1 MVDSAV
7 RKPGLD
13 GNVSD
18 AMQLLR
24 ALVAALTS
32 SARSI
37 EARTGIT
44 NAQLFVL
51 RQLAVHPTLSVS
63 DLATRAHTLQGTMST
78 VVARLATA
86 GFIKKVRST
95 EDRRRAVLSVTPK
108 GQRTLARAP
117 APPTEAV
124 LASLA
129 LLSPNELQ
137 RLTAGLGALVASLGL
152 KVDDVPMLFEESRRR
167 KEAGH
172 RR

>member
-1 MVDSAV
+1 MAGSRDHRSAV
-7 RKPGLD
+7 H
-13 GNVSD
+13 VSQ

-37 EARTGIT
+37 ESGTGIT

-51 RQLAVHPTLSVS
+51 RQLATDSTLSVS

-78 VVARLATA
+78 VVARLAAA
-86 GFIKKVRST
+86 GFVKKVQST
-95 EDRRRAVLSVTPK
+95 VDRRRAVLSVTPK
-108 GQRTLARAP
+108 GRRTLARAP

-129 LLSPNELQ
+129 ALTSHEL
-137 RLTAGLGALVASLGL
+137 RSLTRGLGALAASLGL
-152 KVDDVPMLFEESRRR
+152 RADEPPMLFEESRRR
-167 KEAGH
+167 KAAS